1 MIDLDLTPY
10 NLIALSTSGGTVNH
24 ILFLYWNHQISQEQ
38 ILEYLADIPSDILAK
53 WIDDLVNRVNE
64 AMSFATLADRLDYL
78 DGRPLPA
85 GEIHERILEVA
96 KRFFLKMNFYW
107 DQPAYQ
113 PRLTNWRNR
122 ERNTIEKHVWN
133 IVAEARDSGE
143 LNALDT
149 ILDYLL
155 PGCNHQETPQ
165 GEKTILSCYEFDDCF
180 CIPQGSEE
188 GIYLHWV
195 LRGRFRQEQKR
206 NTDVHVDIASIK
218 TLQTDLAAYK
228 IMGEA
233 AGVLEYFSRQ
243 YVGNNLKLYT
253 PDEELKKR

>member
-1 MIDLDLTPY
+1 MLFDAIKFDGFSRIDG
-10 NLIALSTSGGTVNH
+10 IAEPDFHHLANAVNDMPHIMVEDCLS
-24 ILFLYWNHQISQEQ
+24 
-38 ILEYLADIPSDILAK
+38 
-53 WIDDLVNRVNE
+53 
-64 AMSFATLADRLDYL
+64 YL
-78 DGRPLPA
+78 DWCRRENRNGYMDVLHD
-85 GEIHERILEVA
+85 I
-96 KRFFLKMNFYW
+96 MSFYW
-107 DQPAYQ
+107 DKPAYQ

-155 PGCNHQETPQ
+155 PGCDHQETPQ
-165 GEKTILSCYEFDDCF
+165 GEKTVLSCYEFDDCF

-253 PDEELKKR
+253 PDEELKKMIDPADFPAAGRPGNQKIISRQP

>member
-1 MIDLDLTPY
+1 MD
-10 NLIALSTSGGTVNH
+10 STVNH
-24 ILFLYWNHQISQEQ
+24 ILFLYWNHQISREQ
-38 ILEYLADIPSDILAK
+38 TLEYLADIPSDILAE
-53 WIDDLVNRVNE
+53 WIDDLVNRVSE
-64 AMSFATLADRLDYL
+64 AMSLATLADRLDYP

-96 KRFFLKMNFYW
+96 KRFFFKMNFYW

-155 PGCNHQETPQ
+155 PGCDHQETPQ
-165 GEKTILSCYEFDDCF
+165 DAKTILSYYEFDDCF

-243 YVGNNLKLYT
+243 YVGNNFKLYT
-253 PDEELKKR
+253 PDDELKKDD